1 MPTIISIG
9 SAVKDVFL
17 VPSGFKLLTSREFE
31 GDVGLCFAQGGKF
44 EVDEIYYDTGGGA
57 TNVAA
62 TFRNLGISCACCTKV
77 GKDEVGDEIIQDL
90 KKRGVDTKFI
100 TRHHILKTGYSTVLI
115 SPTGDRSILVYR
127 GASSDF
133 NPKDITTALRAQWF
147 YVTTAKGKMDFVD
160 KVFSVAKKNKTKVFW
175 NPGKGELQK
184 GFRTLEPYIAQTAIL
199 SVNKEEA
206 EMLVGKKSIQVLLAR
221 LSSLA
226 EKVLITDGKKG
237 AYYAS
242 RDEYF
247 FIPSLGT
254 KALNATGAG
263 DAFGSG
269 FLAGYV
275 LTQDW
280 KKAAKIAVLNAD
292 GVIQE
297 MGAKHGLL
305 EKIPSTQKMNM
316 IKITPLS

>member
-17 VPSGFKLLTSREFE
+17 IPSGFKLLTSREFE
-31 GDVGLCFAQGGKF
+31 GDVELCFAQGGKF
-44 EVDEIYYDTGGGA
+44 EVEDIYYDIGGGA
-57 TNVAA
+57 TNAVA
-62 TFRNLGISCACCTKV
+62 TFRGLGISCGCCTKV
-77 GKDEVGDEIIQDL
+77 GLDEVGDEIIQDL
-90 KKRGVDTKFI
+90 KKRGVDTRYI
-100 TRHHILKTGYSTVLI
+100 TKHATLKTGYSTVLI
-115 SPTGDRSILVYR
+115 APSGDRSILVYR

-133 NPKDITTALRAQWF
+133 NPKDITPELKAQWF
-147 YVTTAKGKMDFVD
+147 YLTTAKGKMNFVD
-160 KVFSVAKKNKTKVFW
+160 KVFSVAKKNKTKIFW

-184 GFRTLEPYIAQTAIL
+184 GLRALEPYIAQTAIF

-226 EKVLITDGKKG
+226 EMVLITDGKKG

-275 LTQDW
+275 LTKDW
-280 KKAAKIAVLNAD
+280 KTAAKVAVLNAD

-297 MGAKHGLL
+297 MGAQHGLL
-305 EKIPSTQKMNM
+305 EKMPSTRQMNV
-316 IKITPLS
+316 INITQLS